1 MNSIEEHF
9 EIAENKLHSAQVLLE
24 NDIFDDSI
32 SRSYYAMFNAAKAL
46 LLTED
51 SSPKT
56 HVGVNSELGKL
67 FRDRIE
73 PSLLRKLTEIQGL
86 REKADY
92 TNYRPEKEEA
102 EDILDTGEKF
112 VEEASNLVE

>member
-1 MNSIEEHF
+1 MEL
-9 EIAENKLHSAQVLLE
+9 AENKLYSAEVLLDNE
-24 NDIFDDSI
+24 IYSDSI

-67 FRDRIE
+67 FRDRIDPE
-73 PSLLRKLTEIQGL
+73 LLRELTRIQSL
-86 REKADY
+86 REEADY
-92 TNYRPEKEEA
+92 TNFDPDAKEA
-102 EDILDTGEKF
+102 EEILETASEFVNKASDIIEKM
-112 VEEASNLVE
+112 